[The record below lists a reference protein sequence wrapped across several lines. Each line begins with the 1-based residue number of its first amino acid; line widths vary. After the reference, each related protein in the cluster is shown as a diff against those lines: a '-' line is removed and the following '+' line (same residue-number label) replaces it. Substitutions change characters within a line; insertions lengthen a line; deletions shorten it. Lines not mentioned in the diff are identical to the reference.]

1 MQSERDIRPALDY
14 VGWEVRWPASIGS
27 DPEEKVRGYGYYRL
41 VVRFDTD
48 CGKFKSVLTQRAG
61 FQGAFMERW
70 RGVELLPA
78 HEGVARRLYKWDTG
92 RRLPTDCARRRLR
105 RGLDHG
111 ARPSSR

>member
-1 MQSERDIRPALDY
+1 
-14 VGWEVRWPASIGS
+14 
-27 DPEEKVRGYGYYRL
+27 
-41 VVRFDTD
+41 
-48 CGKFKSVLTQRAG
+48 
-61 FQGAFMERW
+61 MERW

-92 RRLPTDCARRRLR
+92 RRLPNDCARRRLR